1 MDNNNK
7 KSIIIEHYIE
17 RVKDFNIP
25 EYKVLDWESQEAQE
39 ARFSALLNHFD
50 IRKSILIDV
59 GCGLGHLAEYIDKQN
74 INTYYIGIDIMPEMI
89 ERAKSKNF
97 KNIHPQFMT
106 IDFFKNSDTKDD
118 FDYIYSS
125 GIFNLNLG
133 NNEEFLKNAVKD
145 FLIAARKGVCFNL
158 LDISCKEKYGD
169 KYYYYKK
176 DEVFNMICDIVKDL
190 NLQCKI
196 KISDEYLSNDF
207 SVFVDFLQD

>member
-1 MDNNNK
+1 MNNK

-39 ARFSALLNHFD
+39 MRFKTLLEHFD
-50 IRKSILIDV
+50 IRKSVLLDV
-59 GCGLGHLAEYIDKQN
+59 GSGLGHLAEYIDKRN
-74 INTYYIGIDIMPEMI
+74 IDVYYIGIDIMPEMI
-89 ERAKSKNF
+89 ERAKQKTF
-97 KNIHPQFMT
+97 KNINPQFMT
-106 IDFFKNSDTKDD
+106 LDFFKNSDIEDD

-169 KYYYYKK
+169 KYYYYQKE
-176 DEVFNMICDIVKDL
+176 EVLKIVNDIINQL
-190 NLQCKI
+190 NI
-196 KISDEYLSNDF
+196 KCNIRISDEYLSNDF
-207 SVFVDFLQD
+207 SVFIDIL

>member
-1 MDNNNK
+1 MNNK

-39 ARFSALLNHFD
+39 MRFKTLLEHFD
-50 IRKSILIDV
+50 IRKSVLLDV
-59 GCGLGHLAEYIDKQN
+59 GSGLGHLAEYIDKRN
-74 INTYYIGIDIMPEMI
+74 IDVYYIGIDIMPEMI
-89 ERAKSKNF
+89 ERAKQKTF
-97 KNIHPQFMT
+97 KNINPQFMT
-106 IDFFKNSDTKDD
+106 LDFFKNSDIEDD

-133 NNEEFLKNAVKD
+133 NNDEFLKNAVKD

-169 KYYYYKK
+169 KYYYYQK
-176 DEVFNMICDIVKDL
+176 DEVLKIVNDIINQL
-190 NLQCKI
+190 NI
-196 KISDEYLSNDF
+196 KCSIRIYDEYLSNDF
-207 SVFVDFLQD
+207 SVFIDIL